1 MYEISVVGLGF
12 VGLPLLISISDKNKL
27 FKKIVGVE
35 ANNTIGKKKIKD
47 IKSNINNNLFLD
59 TKLNKIFSKNKE
71 KITFSTNYNEAS
83 NSDFIF
89 FCFPLHITEKLTT
102 NFKNYCNL
110 IGKYCK
116 IAKSGTVFIFN
127 STSPPGITSLM
138 IKELRKKNLFRKD
151 IFFIF
156 SPERVM
162 PGINYYDSI
171 VNSHRVFSSN
181 SNFEASKKIKKLF
194 SMIFNTKEYKVTE
207 FKKYEEA
214 ECTKILENSY
224 RASNIA
230 MIEEWAVFAEKLG
243 IDLFSVIKA
252 IKLRNTHS
260 NIMRPGLGVGG
271 YCLTKD
277 PYFAKFTSKNF
288 LDDKLNF
295 PFVDLTM
302 KTNSKMHKRVI
313 KIANNI
319 IHKNQ
324 KIKKILI
331 AGISYAENVDDVRSS
346 KSLDMIKDIYKKDKQ
361 LTIYDPVVKIS
372 KYKKINIIKNS
383 KRLNNYD
390 LIIFNVKHKQFEKI
404 KFNMMNS
411 NIYIID
417 TNNVLNEK
425 QIKEIMQ
432 NKIKLKIIG
441 RGDI

>member
-1 MYEISVVGLGF
+1 
-12 VGLPLLISISDKNKL
+12 
-27 FKKIVGVE
+27 
-35 ANNTIGKKKIKD
+35 
-47 IKSNINNNLFLD
+47 
-59 TKLNKIFSKNKE
+59 
-71 KITFSTNYNEAS
+71 
-83 NSDFIF
+83 
-89 FCFPLHITEKLTT
+89 
-102 NFKNYCNL
+102 
-110 IGKYCK
+110 
-116 IAKSGTVFIFN
+116 
-127 STSPPGITSLM
+127 
-138 IKELRKKNLFRKD
+138 
-151 IFFIF
+151 
-156 SPERVM
+156 
-162 PGINYYDSI
+162 
-171 VNSHRVFSSN
+171 
-181 SNFEASKKIKKLF
+181 
-194 SMIFNTKEYKVTE
+194 
-207 FKKYEEA
+207 
-214 ECTKILENSY
+214 
-224 RASNIA
+224 
-230 MIEEWAVFAEKLG
+230 
-243 IDLFSVIKA
+243 
-252 IKLRNTHS
+252 
-260 NIMRPGLGVGG
+260 
-271 YCLTKD
+271 
-277 PYFAKFTSKNF
+277 
-288 LDDKLNF
+288 
-295 PFVDLTM
+295 M